1 MRAAKSLPATI
12 FITLLMGMLSC
23 GAAMAAGADD
33 LYRTRTTVTG
43 QGETNRLIGFAVC
56 LEQVLIKVSG
66 AIRLEGDARLA
77 PYKAKARD
85 FVRSYDYRD
94 QKLGKPKGDEQG
106 TRDRPYDLTVEF
118 DAARINEMLVALG
131 VKPWLEGRPVI
142 AMFIEMEQSARKFM
156 VTSGE
161 ARSELQRAALM
172 AAADR
177 RGIQIVL
184 PTAAAASAL
193 PSGDLL
199 TMPTR
204 PLALVAAGLSG
215 EVVVV
220 GRLTWND
227 QDLGWANEW
236 RLDLKRDSQRWQFRS
251 VTFDEAFRRAIGDA
265 AAILSGAA
273 ATAKQAN

>member
-1 MRAAKSLPATI
+1 MRAAKNLPATI
-12 FITLLMGMLSC
+12 VITLLMAMLSC

-43 QGETNRLIGFAVC
+43 QGEANRLIGFAIC
-56 LEQVLIKVSG
+56 LEQVLTKVSG
-66 AIRLEGDARLA
+66 AIQLEGDARLA

-118 DAARINEMLVALG
+118 DQTRVDKTLKALG
-131 VKPWLEGRPVI
+131 LKPWRADRPRLTV
-142 AMFIEMEQSARKFM
+142 FVEMKQDTQKYITKSD
-156 VTSGE
+156 
-161 ARSELQRAALM
+161 AAIDPPRDALL

-177 RGIQIVL
+177 RGMQVVL
-184 PTAAAASAL
+184 PASVPVGNLRQSNILELPRVDIGLTAITQG
-193 PSGDLL
+193 GDL
-199 TMPTR
+199 
-204 PLALVAAGLSG
+204 PLI
-215 EVVVV
+215 
-220 GRLTWND
+220 GRLSWDD
-227 QDLGWANEW
+227 QDFVWANEW
-236 RLDLKRDSQRWQFRS
+236 RLDGPNGSQRWQFRS

-273 ATAKQAN
+273 AAKPKQAN